1 MSKEQLK
8 KQQSVLKLATA
19 TGDYKSAASIYGYN
33 GINPGRFSL
42 TNHTQN
48 PHNGNHSYG
57 VSFDL
62 AAAKYYNKIAGV
74 EWVKWNQEKARIAAA
89 QLQGERNAREFI
101 AKLPNATAEDKEQL
115 TQVKQRQAQVKQYGA
130 SLRQHL
136 AKHERIAS
144 KAPVE
149 KLNFNNQY
157 VVPGSLSH
165 LSQPSQPQISPQTIL
180 SSQPSNNPF
189 TIPGTQQ
196 GEEASQ
202 YWANLYVQ
210 GEQQG
215 GFGGAAKQFVAF
227 PMGMLSSLW
236 TKDTALATALT
247 LGTSGL
253 GALAGAGKLGAASM
267 PTIRA
272 MQIGGAFQSGTSIGQ
287 GISGKN
293 MWTGEELSPLDRGF
307 HLTFGALGAG
317 LDLGGAGLQ
326 LGNLSK
332 SMPTFSRLIEGVSP
346 QNATLQS
353 GRLGNQMG
361 AVRLGDSGKTPESN
375 IELVNQGNRSQSGEQ
390 SITPDQSKAQHQSIR
405 AGTQKEKYVKWA
417 KAYGEEV
424 GSYDAV
430 TPGPL
435 SNPIASTFS
444 GGRYSVIKLEK
455 NIPLYRVWSKGTSRE
470 LGGYWSLE
478 KPSGSLQSRID
489 YALLPEWAEIKG
501 TSFRAVQATNW
512 VKINVPKG
520 STIYIGEVG
529 NQGGSWMGGRSQ
541 VLLEERPLED
551 WIQQRG
557 SLK

>member
-48 PHNGNHSYG
+48 PHNGNHSYN

-74 EWVKWNQEKARIAAA
+74 EWVKWNQEKARMAAA

-101 AKLPNATAEDKEQL
+101 AKLPSATAEDKEQL
-115 TQVKQRQAQVKQYGA
+115 TQVKRRQQQVKNYDA

-136 AKHERIAS
+136 AKHQRMAAN
-144 KAPVE
+144 APVE
-149 KLNFNNQY
+149 KLNFNHQY
-157 VVPGSLSH
+157 VLPGSLSH
-165 LSQPSQPQISPQTIL
+165 LSQPPQPQISPQTIL
-180 SSQPSNNPF
+180 SSQPSNSPF

-215 GFGGAAKQFVAF
+215 GLTGVAKQAVAF

-236 TKDTALATALT
+236 TKDTALATAFT

-253 GALAGAGKLGAASM
+253 GALAGAGRLGAASM

-287 GISGKN
+287 AITGKN
-293 MWTGEELSPLDRGF
+293 MFTGEELSPLDRGF

-317 LDLGGAGLQ
+317 LDLGGAGLTLKNAGQ
-326 LGNLSK
+326 SFPTLTNALVKQAKPKVTFGEINTQAGSIKLGGVPHEPTSVPQPKIEDGVFQTKQAKSQEDVITQEQVNVTGLAREQKRENTIINLLYKVRAGKELPGYKGVKLSRR
-332 SMPTFSRLIEGVSP
+332 PTPAELEGLSRKHGVEFAVIYKLGSGKGGRGGQYYLYSGKPRSVEFPASSDSILIYHTHPGGTAYASPTDMELLRILQSIGSP
-346 QNATLQS
+346 QQS
-353 GRLGNQMG
+353 SQI
-361 AVRLGDSGKTPESN
+361 VPVGKDVIRFN
-375 IELVNQGNRSQSGEQ
+375 KDRS
-390 SITPDQSKAQHQSIR
+390 R
-405 AGTQKEKYVKWA
+405 
-417 KAYGEEV
+417 
-424 GSYDAV
+424 
-430 TPGPL
+430 
-435 SNPIASTFS
+435 F
-444 GGRYSVIKLEK
+444 
-455 NIPLYRVWSKGTSRE
+455 
-470 LGGYWSLE
+470 
-478 KPSGSLQSRID
+478 
-489 YALLPEWAEIKG
+489 
-501 TSFRAVQATNW
+501 
-512 VKINVPKG
+512 
-520 STIYIGEVG
+520 
-529 NQGGSWMGGRSQ
+529 
-541 VLLEERPLED
+541 
-551 WIQQRG
+551 
-557 SLK
+557 